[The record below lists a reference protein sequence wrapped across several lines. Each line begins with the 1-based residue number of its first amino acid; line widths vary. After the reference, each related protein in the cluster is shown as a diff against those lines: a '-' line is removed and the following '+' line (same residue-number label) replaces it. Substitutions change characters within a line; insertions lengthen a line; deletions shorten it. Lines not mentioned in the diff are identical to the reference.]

1 MANPTPETAAQR
13 FARDWASVEADRK
26 TRGLDQQPHERL
38 DRLYVNDANGDSAT
52 Y

>member
-13 FARDWASVEADRK
+13 FARDYGSMPSARK
-26 TRGLDQQPHERL
+26 TRELDQQPHERL
-38 DRLYVNDANGDSAT
+38 DRLYVNSANGDSAT